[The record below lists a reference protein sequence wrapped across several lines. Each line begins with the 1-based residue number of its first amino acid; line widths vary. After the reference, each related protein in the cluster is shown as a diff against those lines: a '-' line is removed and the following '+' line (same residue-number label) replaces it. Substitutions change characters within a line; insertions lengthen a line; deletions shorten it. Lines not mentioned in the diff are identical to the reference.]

1 MLVRFGTR
9 VRVSHNSHLQNMV
22 VEIRPDCYASEL
34 YSLTESLE
42 ERTGVDGDQFNWQS
56 DLSHGDDGAVEGS
69 WAHADTQR
77 QESVEDNETHHLLK
91 SDLVEHINNLKR
103 GR

>member
-77 QESVEDNETHHLLK
+77 QEL
-91 SDLVEHINNLKR
+91 NLWRTTKHTICSKVT
-103 GR
+103 